1 MLDRLA
7 QMQLTRRLGT
17 GRVPLHQSLA
27 WLESI
32 GTPRGDSGGA
42 APLDVGTED
51 ALEIYWL
58 RLLLDPFAAQLA
70 AERRSPRLVKR
81 LRTLLGQMTES
92 TRRADFLKL
101 NQTDL
106 SFHLAIAR
114 GSGHKRLLRA
124 YESCHIQVLG
134 TAAGRARLLTLPAD
148 TTALKHDAIAS
159 AIEQGRG
166 EEAQQA
172 AYRHVQEAM
181 ALVTDGVRYGTH

>member
-7 QMQLTRRLGT
+7 QMRLTHPLGT
-17 GRVPLHQSLA
+17 GRAPLRESLA
-27 WLESI
+27 WLESVSAL
-32 GTPRGDSGGA
+32 RRDSGDR

-81 LRTLLGQMTES
+81 LRTLLAQMTES

-114 GSGHKRLLRA
+114 ASGHRRLLRA
-124 YESCHIQVLG
+124 YESCRIQVLG
-134 TAAGRARLLTLPAD
+134 TAAGRARLLTLPAE
-148 TTALKHDAIAS
+148 TTALKHDAIVA

-166 EEAQQA
+166 EEARLA